1 MNYGPL
7 LFLGI
12 LFTLAAS
19 WMGLVVM
26 PTKQLGALQPDLN
39 TNTSVVF
46 PKPLPGE
53 AAQGREL
60 YRSLGCNY
68 CHTQQVRPEGYGSDI
83 DRGWGR
89 RRTVSRDYIH
99 DKTVLLGTMRTGPDL
114 TNIGERQSDAAWHYR
129 HLYNPQ
135 ITSPGSIMPPH
146 AFLFETRAIGVAG
159 RSTNALVLE
168 GAFAP
173 PAGHEVVPTRRA
185 EQLVAYLRSLK
196 SSGDLPEAPVKKEEA
211 Q

>member
-1 MNYGPL
+1 
-7 LFLGI
+7 
-12 LFTLAAS
+12 
-19 WMGLVVM
+19 M
-26 PTKQLGALQPDLN
+26 PHRQLGAVGQHTD
-39 TNTSVVF
+39 TNTAAIY
-46 PKPLPGE
+46 PAARAGE
-53 AAQGREL
+53 AQQGAEH
-60 YRSLGCNY
+60 YRSLGCVY

-83 DRGWGR
+83 ERGWGR
-89 RRTVSRDYIH
+89 RRTVSRDYIQ
-99 DKTVLLGTMRTGPDL
+99 DKTVMLGTMRTGPDL

-146 AFLFETRAIGVAG
+146 AFLFDVRTIGQAG

-168 GAFAP
+168 GPFAP
-173 PAGHEVVPTRRA
+173 PVGQEVIPTRRA

>member
-19 WMGLVVM
+19 WLGLVVM
-26 PTKQLGALQPDLN
+26 PVKQLGSLQPDLN

-68 CHTQQVRPEGYGSDI
+68 CHTQQVRREGFGSDI
-83 DRGWGR
+83 ERGWGKR
-89 RRTVSRDYIH
+89 GSVARDYIY
-99 DKTVLLGTMRTGPDL
+99 DRPVFLGSSRTGPDL
-114 TNIGERQSDAAWHYR
+114 TNIGERQPSYEWHYS

-135 ITSPGSIMPPH
+135 TTSKGSVMPPY
-146 AFLFETRAIGVAG
+146 AFLFELRPIGPAG
-159 RSTNALVLE
+159 PSTNAVKLGGE
-168 GAFAP
+168 FAP
-173 PAGHEVVPTRRA
+173 KAGYEVLPKPEA
-185 EQLVAYLRSLK
+185 KQLVEYLRSLK
-196 SSGDLPEAPVKKEEA
+196 SSVELPEAPLPKSE
-211 Q
+211 